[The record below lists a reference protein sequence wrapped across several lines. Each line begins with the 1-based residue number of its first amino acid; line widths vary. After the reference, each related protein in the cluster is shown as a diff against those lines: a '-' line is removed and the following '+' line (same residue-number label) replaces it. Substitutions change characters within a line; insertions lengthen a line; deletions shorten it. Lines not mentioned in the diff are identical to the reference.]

1 MLARVFND
9 VENSSMSS
17 CCSSWIFHGIVHAVF
32 NDPWRCSRQ
41 IHVFFMAFLR
51 SMKNLSWL
59 WAKFHFVGGKRKH
72 EPWKF
77 HLRWIKQRHPHKQNF
92 NTSKM
97 ISSFSLGC
105 QTVMGVFSQTISFST
120 PIPIRG
126 IRWELQLH
134 YCTQDKAIN
143 HADLSFSF
151 KFYSFHQS

>member
-1 MLARVFND
+1 MIILRYCGYSWALMSKQFPPLLTIETLSSTGWKCWQGFLMMLKIPVCPHAAVHEF
-9 VENSSMSS
+9 
-17 CCSSWIFHGIVHAVF
+17 FHGIVHAVF
-32 NDPWRCSRQ
+32 NDPWKCSRQ

-59 WAKFHFVGGKRKH
+59 WAKFHFVGDKRKH

-105 QTVMGVFSQTISFST
+105 QTVMGVFSQTI
-120 PIPIRG
+120 
-126 IRWELQLH
+126 
-134 YCTQDKAIN
+134 
-143 HADLSFSF
+143 
-151 KFYSFHQS
+151 